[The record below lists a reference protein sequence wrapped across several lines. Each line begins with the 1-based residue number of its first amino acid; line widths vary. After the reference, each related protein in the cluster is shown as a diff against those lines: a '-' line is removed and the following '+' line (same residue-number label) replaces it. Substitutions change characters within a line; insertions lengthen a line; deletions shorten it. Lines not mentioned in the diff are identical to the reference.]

1 MKPRLQL
8 SAKTDG
14 TRVVADEIRRD
25 GGNAGLVGANG
36 ELNAN
41 TRQEL
46 AHITQQLGQ
55 LVAKNNIGLEA
66 TSSAVSRVETARR
79 NNELLL
85 AAFESKEELSALGQH
100 MAGEIQRVVTRDG
113 FMRRLL
119 FQETAEGPAVQARM
133 DVKGVVA
140 AKATGP
146 VRSEPVLVRE
156 TMFWV
161 DEFEI
166 IANPFVAQKDLVRS
180 TGDLLNE
187 TYTNALTSIMVVE
200 DRTWKEMADSLM
212 GYHNETLN
220 IANAFLPVNLA
231 EVTSYLSNSGL
242 SATTCLFSSDFW
254 QDMSSLEAWGTLMS
268 QEAKMEILATGKL
281 GMVHGMEMVS
291 DHFRH
296 PQHKVLEQG
305 EMYVVSSPDTHGQY
319 TDRFGVMSE
328 EQTAAHQGISGRGWH
343 MSELISVF
351 IANDRSVAK
360 LNRAGVRGFGDHR
373 ELRTNTGRVAGTV
386 TN

>member
-14 TRVVADEIRRD
+14 TRVVTDEIRRD
-25 GGNAGLVGANG
+25 GGNAALVGANG
-36 ELNAN
+36 EVNAN
-41 TRQEL
+41 SNQEL
-46 AHITQQLGQ
+46 AHIVLQLGN
-55 LVAKNNIGLEA
+55 LVNKNGLGM
-66 TSSAVSRVETARR
+66 ETAADAASRAETVR
-79 NNELLL
+79 SNNELLA
-85 AAFESKEELSALGQH
+85 AAFENREELSTLGQH

-119 FQETAEGPAVQARM
+119 FQENVEGAAVQARM

-146 VRSEPVLVRE
+146 VKSEPVLVRD
-156 TMFWV
+156 TVYWI
-161 DEFEI
+161 DEFEVF
-166 IANPFVAQKDLVRS
+166 ANPFVAQKDLVRS

-187 TYTNALTSIMVVE
+187 TYTNALTAIMVTE

-220 IANAFLPVNLA
+220 IANTLLPINLA
-231 EVTSYLSNSGL
+231 EVTSYLTNSGL
-242 SATTCLFSSDFW
+242 SAQTCLFASDFW
-254 QDMSSLEAWGTLMS
+254 QDITSLEAWGTLMHP
-268 QEAKMEILATGKL
+268 EAKAEVLATGRI

-296 PQHKVLEQG
+296 PQHKVLNQG
-305 EMYVVSSPDTHGQY
+305 EMYVISSPDTHGQY
-319 TDRFGVMSE
+319 TDRFGVQSE

-343 MSELISVF
+343 MTEMISVF

-360 LNRAGVRGFGDHR
+360 LNRAGTIRGDHR
-373 ELRTNTGRVAGTV
+373 ALSTNTGRAETTV
-386 TN
+386 SN